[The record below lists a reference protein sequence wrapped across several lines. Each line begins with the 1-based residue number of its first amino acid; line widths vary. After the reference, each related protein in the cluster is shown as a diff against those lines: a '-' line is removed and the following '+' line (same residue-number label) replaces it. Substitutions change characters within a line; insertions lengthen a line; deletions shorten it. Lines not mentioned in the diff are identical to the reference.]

1 MAKECLYERESTSL
15 QREYMW
21 GEHVCMFDRTRRERE
36 GQSHGGTARSRPRLS
51 SPDCLDWLKKTNPS
65 GQAVGWRQALL
76 GPPPLLLLNIKLF
89 QMIYGRSPLGD
100 SVLFT
105 FCSPENWLMGVE
117 WGSLLRALGPE
128 KPTWQFDM
136 QDLLYQLR
144 TCSVF
149 CTGCNVPW
157 FCWYVDFLLLM
168 RGCQYTDCIHE
179 TNNIISDQ
187 LWPDSFYL
195 RFTFYDHTLR
205 TLLTHHLKHWGHIL
219 CIFG

>member
-1 MAKECLYERESTSL
+1 
-15 QREYMW
+15 MW

-100 SVLFT
+100 LVLFT

-117 WGSLLRALGPE
+117 SGSLLRAEDQRSQHDNLTC
-128 KPTWQFDM
+128 K
-136 QDLLYQLR
+136 
-144 TCSVF
+144 TCSISCVRVPF
-149 CTGCNVPW
+149 FAQDAMCLDSAGMLTSCFWWGGVSTQTAFMKQTTLFQTSCGLTAFTCTSLFMTTHSGL
-157 FCWYVDFLLLM
+157 FLL
-168 RGCQYTDCIHE
+168 T
-179 TNNIISDQ
+179 T
-187 LWPDSFYL
+187 
-195 RFTFYDHTLR
+195 
-205 TLLTHHLKHWGHIL
+205 
-219 CIFG
+219 